1 MSSVEKL
8 SIDQITK
15 ENPLLSNFRSI
26 IETSFYRNNV
36 HKVTRLSDC
45 YILAKNALGTI
56 VTDIPVY
63 QPEKLELPADAK
75 VLVSND
81 GKIVG
86 RSAMARRIIGD
97 PEVDTAF
104 YSGLLRE
111 AIYQSSQK
119 DCYHSE
125 VYVGLSADFM
135 IKCHLQL
142 PKGFEHSL
150 YAYLLNFQSTTSAYH
165 TQYTASAHYEEGDIY
180 VYADPTWVHPDFPDG
195 LVLIDHKHNVAAVLG
210 LRYFGELK
218 KATLTLAWA
227 IAHRNG
233 FIACHGGLKQYNLV
247 EKKYTMAVFGLSGS
261 GKSTITLADHQNQHN
276 VTVLHDDAF
285 IISKKNGS
293 TTALEPAY
301 FDKTQDYPMKDPSI
315 NFFLTGHNI
324 GVTLNE
330 QHQKVLVTEDI
341 RNNNGRTI
349 KSRYATPNRKD
360 HLPEKL
366 DAVYWIMKDDS
377 LPPIVKID
385 DPVLAAIFGLT
396 LATKR
401 STAENVLPETD
412 LDRLVIEP
420 FANPF
425 RAYPLTEDYQDFKEL
440 FEQQTVDCYVLNTG
454 YFNGQKISPQQTLS
468 CIEAVINN
476 TETFLPFGPLSS
488 MSYAPTDSL
497 LPDFHDPNYLVKIQ
511 DSLSYRLDFIQQQK
525 NERQDD
531 PVLPNEIELFIQK
544 LIDELEAAKAAISE

>member
-8 SIDQITK
+8 SVDQITK

-36 HKVTRLSDC
+36 HKITRLSDG
-45 YILAKNALGTI
+45 YTLATKALGTI

-63 QPEKLELPADAK
+63 RPEELGLPADAK
-75 VLVSND
+75 VLVAND

-86 RSAMARRIIGD
+86 RSAMARRILSS
-97 PEVDTAF
+97 PEVDDEF

-119 DCYHSE
+119 DCYHGE
-125 VYVGLSADFM
+125 VFVGLSADFM

-150 YAYLLNFQSTTSAYH
+150 YAYLLNFQSITTAYRAL
-165 TQYTASAHYEEGDIY
+165 YSDSIYYDEGDIY

-195 LVLIDHKHNVAAVLG
+195 LVLIDPTHNVAAILG

-233 FIACHGGLKQYNLV
+233 FIACHGGLKQYSLDD
-247 EKKYTMAVFGLSGS
+247 KTYTMAVFGLSGS
-261 GKSTITLADHQNQHN
+261 GKSTITLAQHQNQHN

-285 IISKKNGS
+285 IISKKDGS
-293 TTALEPAY
+293 STALEPAY
-301 FDKTQDYPMKDPSI
+301 FDKTQDYSMKDPHI

-330 QHQKVLVTEDI
+330 QHEKVLVTEDI

-360 HLPEKL
+360 YLPDKL

-385 DPVLAAIFGLT
+385 DPVLATIFGLT

-401 STAENVLPETD
+401 STAENVMPETD

-425 RAYPLTEDYQDFKEL
+425 RSYPLTEDYQDFKEL
-440 FEQQTVDCYVLNTG
+440 FEKQKVDCYILNTG

-476 TETFLPFGPLSS
+476 KESFLPFGPLTA
-488 MSYAPTDSL
+488 MTYAPTASL
-497 LPDFHDPNYLVKIQ
+497 LPDFNDQNYLIKIQ
-511 DSLSYRLDFIQQQK
+511 DSLRYRLDFVQQQ
-525 NERQDD
+525 NNTLNSYHM
-531 PVLPNEIELFIQK
+531 LPIEIERFLQK
-544 LIDELEAAKAAISE
+544 LLDDLKTAEKRISE

>member
-1 MSSVEKL
+1 M
-8 SIDQITK
+8 
-15 ENPLLSNFRSI
+15 
-26 IETSFYRNNV
+26 
-36 HKVTRLSDC
+36 
-45 YILAKNALGTI
+45 
-56 VTDIPVY
+56 
-63 QPEKLELPADAK
+63 
-75 VLVSND
+75 
-81 GKIVG
+81 
-86 RSAMARRIIGD
+86 
-97 PEVDTAF
+97 
-104 YSGLLRE
+104 
-111 AIYQSSQK
+111 
-119 DCYHSE
+119 
-125 VYVGLSADFM
+125 
-135 IKCHLQL
+135 
-142 PKGFEHSL
+142 
-150 YAYLLNFQSTTSAYH
+150 
-165 TQYTASAHYEEGDIY
+165 
-180 VYADPTWVHPDFPDG
+180 
-195 LVLIDHKHNVAAVLG
+195 
-210 LRYFGELK
+210 
-218 KATLTLAWA
+218 
-227 IAHRNG
+227 
-233 FIACHGGLKQYNLV
+233 
-247 EKKYTMAVFGLSGS
+247 
-261 GKSTITLADHQNQHN
+261 
-276 VTVLHDDAF
+276 
-285 IISKKNGS
+285 
-293 TTALEPAY
+293 
-301 FDKTQDYPMKDPSI
+301 
-315 NFFLTGHNI
+315 
-324 GVTLNE
+324 
-330 QHQKVLVTEDI
+330 TEDI

-511 DSLSYRLDFIQQQK
+511 DSLSHRLEFIQQQK

-544 LIDELEAAKAAISE
+544 LIDELETAKAAISE